1 MDNFELFKEKLL
13 LKNMSDRTINS
24 YVKTIE
30 LISKRTGVDI
40 DIINETVL
48 KEYIIDSKKKKR
60 NISSSSQMAII
71 NSFKAYFREVHDV
84 EFNHKI
90 LPRPKIEQKQPDI
103 LSIEEIE
110 SVIKSIENIKHKS
123 IVILMYSCGL
133 RVSELI
139 SLKIV
144 DIDSKNHKINI
155 RNSKGKIDRI
165 VMLDEFVLKTLRN
178 YWQSYKTNKYLF
190 EGQKGDKYSVTSVQN
205 IVKKTV
211 KKLGINKRI
220 SSHSLRH
227 SCLTQLIKNGVDLRT
242 VQKIAGHK
250 NINTTAG
257 YIKIIDSDILNTKSP
272 IQLLNL

>member
-1 MDNFELFKEKLL
+1 MDNFDIFKERLL
-13 LKNMSDRTINS
+13 LRNLSDSTIES

-30 LISKRTGVDI
+30 LISKRTGIDI
-40 DIINETVL
+40 DSITEDVL
-48 KEYIIDSKKKKR
+48 REYMIDSKKKKR
-60 NISSSSQMAII
+60 KISSSSQMAII
-71 NSFKAYFREVHDV
+71 NAFKAYYREVQGRK
-84 EFNHKI
+84 FNHDI
-90 LPRPKIEQKQPDI
+90 LPRPKVEQKQPDI
-103 LSIEEIE
+103 LSVEEIE
-110 SVIKSIENIKHKS
+110 TVIKSIENIKHKS

-139 SLKIV
+139 SLKIN

-165 VMLDEFVLKTLRN
+165 VMLDSFVLQTLRE
-178 YWQSYKTNKYLF
+178 YWRSYKTSKYLF

-205 IVKKTV
+205 IVKKSV

-257 YIKIIDSDILNTKSP
+257 YIKIIDDDILKTESP
-272 IQLLNL
+272 IKMLNS